1 VVLTGTVYPLLVEA
15 LHGNQISIGGPYFD
29 RMTEPIGLALLFLM
43 AVAPVLPWRATAGE
57 VLRDRLQTPAIVGVV
72 AMAVVVL
79 LGYRGLGATVAFGL
93 GAFCI
98 AGIVRNFA
106 IAVRG
111 RRRAQHAD
119 REAVPLAVVR
129 TVRSNPRRWGG
140 LVVHTGVVIIA
151 VAIAASQSWGTR
163 REVRLAR
170 NQTVVVSGH
179 AITYLGSQ
187 VDQSAQKTTLKA
199 RIRVRHHGDDLGVYA
214 PAISTFPGSNQGIG
228 TPSVHVG
235 LTYDVY
241 LSLLN
246 APDDSGR
253 ITLQVLVN
261 PLILWL
267 WLGGLVMVFG
277 TLLCL
282 TPARKTRAPRPEA
295 AQVRELVEV
304 GA

>member
-1 VVLTGTVYPLLVEA
+1 
-15 LHGNQISIGGPYFD
+15 
-29 RMTEPIGLALLFLM
+29 M
-43 AVAPVLPWRATAGE
+43 
-57 VLRDRLQTPAIVGVV
+57 
-72 AMAVVVL
+72 L
-79 LGYRGLGATVAFGL
+79 LGYRGLGSTVAFGL

-106 IAVRG
+106 IAVRA
-111 RRRAQHAD
+111 RHHAQHE
-119 REAVPLAVVR
+119 RVPLAAAR
-129 TVRSNPRRWGG
+129 TVRSNLRRWGG
-140 LVVHTGVVIIA
+140 LVVHTGVVVIA

-163 REVRLAR
+163 REVRLAPH
-170 NQTVVVSGH
+170 QTVVVAGH
-179 AITYLGSQ
+179 SITYLGSS
-187 VDQSAQKTTLKA
+187 VTESAQKNTLKA
-199 RIRVRHHGDDLGVYA
+199 RIRVRHGGDDLGVYA

-267 WLGGLVMVFG
+267 WIGGAVMALG

-282 TPARKTRAPRPEA
+282 MPTRKARVARPETA
-295 AQVRELVEV
+295 PVRELAEV
-304 GA
+304 GASAS